1 MAASRPDSQTWS
13 YYDIMVVGKTGV
25 GKSTTA
31 NKLLGVDGGKTA
43 RSTQDLP
50 SRRSGVIAQWTNH
63 YLQNPMDAK
72 SGLTSSGDQR
82 HFPTGESNTD
92 SVTKHCQLLSNE
104 GTKFRV
110 LDVPGFADSETTKEV
125 GVMKGNLQVFRWI
138 VRTQQ
143 EHNLSFRRV
152 IYFLPIRGCLER
164 ADGILQEEITV
175 MYRYFGNAIFDIMV
189 IVATNHRRKQHHGFT
204 DEDYAD
210 TRRTF
215 QRALQL
221 AIRGNR
227 IPPCPPIVYIPLG
240 ETDVAGKIITAPV
253 LEDSL
258 LDTPKLEEKEA
269 EDAAE
274 EDSLLVYSIVAQE
287 MKDNAGTRFQFQ
299 DICMKCA
306 MELHFEQLANGGER
320 PVKVVT
326 EKGESIAYDQSRCH
340 PLFVPKYGKIQKFV
354 GGCAHIATA
363 GIPYLVSRARGRKS
377 WPGFTNSDELCPI
390 CGHGPGSDGCSQMG
404 TFVELEVNAADGK
417 FEHLRV
423 DHSKYMEK
431 LALHI
436 DSCD

>member
-1 MAASRPDSQTWS
+1 MAQRQYWS

-31 NKLLGVDGGKTA
+31 NKLLGVMEPPSNQHQSLRQRNTTITQWKSRYSQAQLKTSA
-43 RSTQDLP
+43 AVGERP
-50 SRRSGVIAQWTNH
+50 
-63 YLQNPMDAK
+63 Y
-72 SGLTSSGDQR
+72 
-82 HFPTGESNTD
+82 FPTGGSTAD

-110 LDVPGFADSETTKEV
+110 LDVPGFADSGTTKEV

-152 IYFLPIRGCLER
+152 IYFLPTRGCLER
-164 ADGILQEEITV
+164 ADGVLQEEITV
-175 MYRYFGNAIFDIMV
+175 MHRYFGNAIFDIMV
-189 IVATNHRRKQHHGFT
+189 IAATNHRRKQHHGFY

-221 AIRGNR
+221 AIRGNK
-227 IPPCPPIVYIPLG
+227 IPPCPPIVYIALD
-240 ETDVAGKIITAPV
+240 EKDVAGKIIAAPV

-258 LDTPKLEEKEA
+258 LDSPKIAEDDQLFMLSIMAQEIKEA
-269 EDAAE
+269 
-274 EDSLLVYSIVAQE
+274 Q
-287 MKDNAGTRFQFQ
+287 GTRFQFQ
-299 DICMKCA
+299 NICAKCA
-306 MELHFEQLANGGER
+306 MELHFVDDGCGR

-326 EKGESIAYDQSRCH
+326 EEGESIAYDESRCH
-340 PLFVPKYGKIQKFV
+340 PIFFPKYSKIQKFV

-363 GIPYLVSRARGRKS
+363 GIPYLVAKARGKKS
-377 WPGFTNSDELCPI
+377 WPGFTNSDEVCPI
-390 CGHGPGSDGCSQMG
+390 CGNCPGSDGCSQMG
-404 TFVELEVNAADGK
+404 TYVEMRADDGSFRRVN
-417 FEHLRV
+417 V
-423 DHSKYMEK
+423 DHSKHMEK

-436 DSCD
+436 DSE